1 MLTYSQ
7 KLKIQEETR
16 KDYGDAGIKA
26 LKMLIFLTVCLRG
39 LFTRAAIFIALT
51 ISQSIL
57 ATFLFY
63 QGFGSRIFLIA
74 IIMHFLGYTFTVA
87 WAEQDGMQSDFEE
100 QDIIYRELK
109 AMLAEKRNASGH
121 QSA

>member
-7 KLKIQEETR
+7 KLKLQEETR
-16 KDYGDAGIKA
+16 KDYGDAGIKT
-26 LKMLIFLTVCLRG
+26 LKMFIFLTVCLRS
-39 LFTRAAIFIALT
+39 LFTRATIFIAFT
-51 ISQSIL
+51 ITQSIL

-87 WAEQDGMQSDFEE
+87 WAEKDGMRADFEE

-109 AMLAEKRNASGH
+109 AMLAEKRNASGD